1 MSQKIRTFGGDNE
14 SELSKFADAFM
25 LPSLDAMPR
34 SLSTALDYCRVLY
47 HRTPAYRAGIK
58 HLVGHFV
65 TELTYRGDVGS
76 PDERKDFSER
86 FKEEYLGLLAL
97 NLLGENWGA
106 YGNGF
111 IRVHFPFVRQLVD
124 RRNDIATY
132 SPSMFPEELIKFDL
146 QTMTYK
152 VPDPRRSD
160 LSMDKRPKID
170 LPFRDTQTKDF
181 SKISFELLDP
191 RYARLRYCEWSGSS
205 IVQYQFSP
213 EFRSKINKGELH
225 SINDTPQDV
234 LYTIRNKQDYLFDK
248 DAVYHLKNQTIAGV
262 SNEGWGLPEILAHY
276 TTIHKIAVYDRI
288 DESLGLDYMQ
298 PFRLVVPNLQGVGDS
313 AAFAL
318 SKEWMPAINR
328 MFKEQRL
335 DRTKIHSFPFP
346 SVLQEF
352 GGQGKALTPKE
363 LKEYEV
369 GQLLTGL
376 GIPLELLQGSLSVQ
390 ATPFMIRMM
399 ESAHPGLSQGLA
411 NAARWMAGKVSR
423 FMFGESFNCTLSSS
437 RVANDIE
444 KRSLLFNL
452 FSAGEI
458 PRSKAFDGL
467 DLDDPTKL
475 KVERAEEDLQIQEDL
490 AIKQEEAKR
499 RSEMG
504 SLDAVLDASSGGGPS
519 GPGGGGGGG
528 GGQVVTPT
536 DLRGKGEQLAQ
547 EWMSIPTDGQRSQ
560 EMQKVRATDPDLY
573 AVAKDAMEKMKAQG
587 ASQGSQM
594 VMQQA
599 QEQAGQTA

>member
-1 MSQKIRTFGGDNE
+1 MAHKVRTFGGDNE

-34 SLSTALDYCRVLY
+34 SLTTALDYCRVLY
-47 HRTPAYRAGIK
+47 HRTPSYRRGSK
-58 HLVGHFV
+58 YLVGHFV

-76 PDERKDFSER
+76 PAERKDFSQR
-86 FKEEYLGLLAL
+86 FNEEYLGMVAL
-97 NLLGENWGA
+97 TQLGENWAA

-111 IRVHFPFVRQLVD
+111 LRVHIPFVRQLVD
-124 RRNDIATY
+124 RRSDIATY
-132 SPSMFPEELIKFDL
+132 TPYMFPEELVKFDL

-152 VPDPRRSD
+152 VPDPRST
-160 LSMDKRPKID
+160 LAMDKRPKID
-170 LPFRDTQTKDF
+170 LPFRDIQTKDF

-191 RYARLRYCEWSGSS
+191 RYVRLRYCEWSGST

-213 EFRSKINKGELH
+213 EFRGRINKGELH
-225 SINDTPQDV
+225 AINDTPQDV
-234 LYTIRNKQDYLFDK
+234 LYTIRDKKDYLFDRE
-248 DAVYHLKNQTIAGV
+248 AVFHLKNETIRGV
-262 SNEGWGLPEILAHY
+262 SNDGWGLPEILAHY
-276 TTIHKIAVYDRI
+276 PTIHKIAVYDRI

-298 PFRLVVPNLQGVGDS
+298 PFRLVVPNLQGMGDS

-346 SVLQEF
+346 SALQEF
-352 GGQGKALTPKE
+352 GGQGKSLTPKE

-369 GQLLTGL
+369 GQLLSGL

-390 ATPFMIRMM
+390 ATPFMLRMM
-399 ESAHPGLSQGLA
+399 ESSHPGLSQGLA
-411 NAARWMAGKVSR
+411 NAAHWMAGKVSQ
-423 FMFGESFNCTLSSS
+423 FMFGEAFDCTLSKS

-490 AIKQEEAKR
+490 AVKQEEAKR
-499 RSEMG
+499 RAEMG
-504 SLDAVLDASSGGGPS
+504 SLDAVLDASSGGAQ
-519 GPGGGGGGG
+519 GGGGGGG
-528 GGQVVTPT
+528 GGGAPGQVVTPT
-536 DLRGKGEQLAQ
+536 DLRSKGEQLAQ
-547 EWMSIPTDGQRSQ
+547 EWMGIPTDGQRSQ

-573 AVAKDAMEKMKAQG
+573 AVAKDVMEKMKAQG

-599 QEQAGQTA
+599 QQQAGQQ